1 MQITSA
7 FEVPL
12 PVDESWRVL
21 LDVPRIA
28 SCMPGAQ
35 LTDVF
40 GDDAYGGKVAVRL
53 GPVGLSFKGR
63 ARIVSADASARRAQ
77 VRAEG
82 SDTKG
87 RGGAAADVLFHLAP
101 TSVGTRVE
109 IVTNLSL
116 SGAVAQ
122 YGRSAGIV
130 NDLANHLIGEFAAN
144 LRRKLELEGAAAA
157 RGTMSAAAQDSLSV
171 LGAPAA
177 AEEPSPAPLQVG
189 SLGLRLLWRA
199 LIRSI
204 RRLFGRSG

>member
-12 PVDESWRVL
+12 PVDESWHVL

-35 LTDVF
+35 LTEVF
-40 GDDAYGGKVAVRL
+40 GDDADGGKVAVRL

-63 ARIVSADASARRAQ
+63 ARIVSADAAERRAQ

-144 LRRKLELEGAAAA
+144 LRRKLELEGAAA
-157 RGTMSAAAQDSLSV
+157 RGTMSAAAQDPMSV
-171 LGAPAA
+171 PGAPAA
-177 AEEPSPAPLQVG
+177 AEEPPPAPLQVG
-189 SLGLRLLWRA
+189 SLGLKLLWRA

-204 RRLFGRSG
+204 RRLFGQSG